1 MKQKNKL
8 FKIAAPKIKLIT
20 KGYINIID
28 RGHIEANKNGKPV
41 IYKTKKSFLRQK
53 TFENLKNNLSSKFNK
68 FFAIAS
74 LLEAKVLIAKD
85 MIKKA
90 LINCEDSFI
99 KANLFIQLA
108 KANLKLKTFKYSIP
122 KQVRLNLF

>member
-8 FKIAAPKIKLIT
+8 FKIAAPKIKLVT

-28 RGHIEANKNGKPV
+28 KEHIEANKNGNPV

-74 LLEAKVLIAKD
+74 LLEAKVLIAKE

-90 LINCEDSFI
+90 FINCEDSFI